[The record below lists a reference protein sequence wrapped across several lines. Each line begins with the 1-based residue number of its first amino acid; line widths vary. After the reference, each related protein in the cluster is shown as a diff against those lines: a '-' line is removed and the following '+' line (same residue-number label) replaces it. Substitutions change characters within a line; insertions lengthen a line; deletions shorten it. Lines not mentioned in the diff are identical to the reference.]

1 MTPRLSWNLRQKLKL
16 IALIILFAG
25 PLITAWAMVEWRVG
39 IPDERVAHGQ
49 LMPQLPVLSQWP
61 LEKASAGVDEDDRDD
76 WILAYDCQDKCAEV
90 ADHLWRLH
98 RALGR
103 EAPRVSRLRLGGKAD
118 PLPGEQVAQWRRQP
132 AWSDGES
139 VWLID
144 FEGRVIVRYDQQDDP
159 REILKD
165 IRRLLRMNPEI
176 ERFSASQGMSVK
188 SVI

>member
-1 MTPRLSWNLRQKLKL
+1 MTPHLSWNLRQKLKL

-49 LMPQLPVLSQWP
+49 LMPELPALREWP
-61 LEKASAGVDEDDRDD
+61 LKKTSSALDDGDQDD
-76 WILAYDCQDKCAEV
+76 WIVAYDCRRECSEV
-90 ADHLWRLH
+90 ADRLWRLH

-103 EAPRVSRLRLGGKAD
+103 EAPRVSRLRLGGQAD

-132 AWSDGES
+132 TWSDGES

-144 FEGRVIVRYDQQDDP
+144 FEGRVVVRYDQQDDP
-159 REILKD
+159 KEILKD
-165 IRRLLRMNPEI
+165 IRRLLRMNPEV
-176 ERFSASQGMSVK
+176 ERFSASQGVSAG
-188 SVI
+188 SAI

>member
-1 MTPRLSWNLRQKLKL
+1 MNRYLSRNLRQKIKL
-16 IALIILFAG
+16 TALIILFAG
-25 PLITAWAMVEWRVG
+25 PVITAWAMVEWRLG

-49 LMPQLPVLSQWP
+49 LMPELPALPEWP
-61 LEKASAGVDEDDRDD
+61 LKKTSSALDDGDQDD
-76 WILAYDCQDKCAEV
+76 WILAYDCRDECADV

-103 EAPRVSRLRLGGKAD
+103 EAPRVSRLRLGGQAQ
-118 PLPGEQVAQWRRQP
+118 PLPGEQVAQWRTQP
-132 AWSDGES
+132 AWSDGKS

-144 FEGRVIVRYDQQDDP
+144 FEGRVVVRYDQQDDP

-176 ERFSASQGMSVK
+176 ERFSASQGVSVRN
-188 SVI
+188 VI